1 MMRGIHT
8 LRRDQTTQVIC
19 CNPWSTRLCC
29 YPSLIRKMKTYLEQE
44 GKCGNQPHANIY
56 LPDKNSSPRKTP
68 ASKKAEK
75 KKRAKAPVKR
85 RFKVRAIAWPKLA
98 NPTLPAN
105 LTFPT
110 GPTPTVVNTMATS
123 TQMLVT
129 RPKTA
134 TTKSIPV
141 TVYSLAQGKFKGIPY
156 PASKSQEAPS
166 SPVVTIPL
174 RSINPKLQPLPH
186 PCRPERTPNGQIQCQ
201 PLLTYLLKG
210 HHDQSPLI
218 MVKSQHPP
226 LSKVKR
232 QRRRPQLNRQL
243 SPALRC

>member
-8 LRRDQTTQVIC
+8 LRRDQTTQVIS

-44 GKCGNQPHANIY
+44 GKCGNQPHANIF

-129 RPKTA
+129 RQKLLP
-134 TTKSIPV
+134 SNPYLWLY
-141 TVYSLAQGKFKGIPY
+141 TVWLKANSREFPIQQ
-156 PASKSQEAPS
+156 ASP
-166 SPVVTIPL
+166 
-174 RSINPKLQPLPH
+174 R
-186 PCRPERTPNGQIQCQ
+186 R
-201 PLLTYLLKG
+201 PLL
-210 HHDQSPLI
+210 
-218 MVKSQHPP
+218 
-226 LSKVKR
+226 
-232 QRRRPQLNRQL
+232 PQW
-243 SPALRC
+243 